1 MYRTLAHGVLVSLS
15 VPGRRGPLHVRYAF
29 SRVDFEVATSTQ
41 CTCCC
46 LSWLYL
52 GRATS
57 GGNSEQPSPS
67 LCARLCTRV
76 QPAVPPSV
84 LLLKRAISCLKTLGS
99 ISRSSP
105 APRSWNGTPVTQ
117 EHAKDITRCDC
128 AEGALHVA
136 QLEQRGATIRAPG
149 W

>member
-1 MYRTLAHGVLVSLS
+1 MYRTLAHGVLVS

-41 CTCCC
+41 RLCCC

-67 LCARLCTRV
+67 LCALYKCTARRAAERAAAEAGNKLFEDTRLDQPIFSSSSIVERNTGHSRTRERHQKV
-76 QPAVPPSV
+76 
-84 LLLKRAISCLKTLGS
+84 
-99 ISRSSP
+99 
-105 APRSWNGTPVTQ
+105 
-117 EHAKDITRCDC
+117 
-128 AEGALHVA
+128 
-136 QLEQRGATIRAPG
+136 
-149 W
+149 